1 MEILFDVL
9 LFLVLVCSISFVF
22 FLSFSDWKNA
32 QQIRQKQVEFYRLAN
47 ESLSV
52 WLVKNREEVS

>member
-1 MEILFDVL
+1 MEIFVGLLVILYFSFL
-9 LFLVLVCSISFVF
+9 LFFALRAEKGL
-22 FLSFSDWKNA
+22 
-32 QQIRQKQVEFYRLAN
+32 QKEREARLEFYRLAN